1 MIPLLN
7 SFFFFFLTENSFSR
21 DLPNSGIQP
30 VSPALADGFFTPEPP
45 RESLYSVS
53 RTQVSWFFS
62 APQICFLPSSAC
74 SVSQEAH
81 LCARASLPAGFW
93 ATSAVGG
100 GRGRQVGAFF
110 LCPLPVLGH
119 VAAFRRGNSS
129 CREQPLLNSL
139 QLPLGSQET
148 PSSLSL

>member
-7 SFFFFFLTENSFSR
+7 SFFFFFNWKFLFQGSSQLR
-21 DLPNSGIQP
+21 DPTR
-30 VSPALADGFFTPEPP
+30 VSCLGRRILYPEPP